1 MTKLK
6 SAKSKDERPCRKR
19 YNEEHR
25 WEKNKKLKIARH
37 EKLVSDKHLKL
48 EKRVARIEKM
58 VLPITG
64 EIKTELRDDG

>member
-25 WEKNKKLKIARH
+25 WEKNKKLKIARQ
-37 EKLVSDKHLKL
+37 EKLVKDKKSKL
-48 EKRVARIEKM
+48 EKRVERIEKM

-64 EIKTELRDDG
+64 ESESG

>member
-1 MTKLK
+1 MSKLK

-37 EKLVSDKHLKL
+37 EKKVRDKKIKL
-48 EKRVARIEKM
+48 EKRVERIEKQ
-58 VLPITG
+58 VFPITRKS
-64 EIKTELRDDG
+64 EKE